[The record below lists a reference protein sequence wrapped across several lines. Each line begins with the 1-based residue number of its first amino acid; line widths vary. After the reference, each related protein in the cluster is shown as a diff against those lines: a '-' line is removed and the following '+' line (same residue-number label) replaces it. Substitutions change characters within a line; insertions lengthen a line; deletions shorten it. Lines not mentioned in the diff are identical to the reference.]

1 MVHVQKKIAVGM
13 DVLKFFTMNDWNF
26 KSDNF
31 FNLDNLQSQEEKDMF
46 QVDTTVSYGILVI
59 RP

>member
-1 MVHVQKKIAVGM
+1 MVHVQKKIAIGM

-31 FNLDNLQSQEEKDMF
+31 FNLDKLQSKEEKDMF
-46 QVDTTVSYGILVI
+46 QVDTTVSSVSLVL
-59 RP
+59 

>member
-13 DVLKFFTMNDWNF
+13 DVLKFFTMNNWNF

-31 FNLDNLQSQEEKDMF
+31 FNLDKLQTGNENYMF
-46 QVDTTVSYGILVI
+46 QVDTTV
-59 RP
+59 RFEF

>member
-31 FNLDNLQSQEEKDMF
+31 FNLDKLQDEEEKYMF
-46 QVDTTVSYGILVI
+46 QVDTTVWE
-59 RP
+59 